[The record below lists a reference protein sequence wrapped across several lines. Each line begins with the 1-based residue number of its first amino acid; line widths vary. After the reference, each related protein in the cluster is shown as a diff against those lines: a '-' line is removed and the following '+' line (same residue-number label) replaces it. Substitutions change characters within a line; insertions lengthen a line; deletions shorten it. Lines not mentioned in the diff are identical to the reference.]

1 MYENTYRENA
11 ANGNIIID
19 ISLDDYL
26 DFFHDW
32 DNCSFKRR
40 DMHRDLAEF
49 IELCSLDIP
58 LSRKL
63 DIQFF
68 VENGQKDRAKEEEIL
83 ASFRNYY
90 QFFSRTVN
98 KKIKRNFL
106 NSVVLVLLAL
116 IFILLH
122 ALLLDTAMSNI
133 LSQVFLE
140 GMLIG
145 GWVFMWEAVHM
156 ASFGSQELYKSRR
169 EIKRLLKAE
178 LSFQYSCK
186 RK

>member
-40 DMHRDLAEF
+40 DMHRDLAEY

-106 NSVVLVLLAL
+106 N
-116 IFILLH
+116 F
-122 ALLLDTAMSNI
+122 
-133 LSQVFLE
+133 
-140 GMLIG
+140 
-145 GWVFMWEAVHM
+145 
-156 ASFGSQELYKSRR
+156 
-169 EIKRLLKAE
+169 
-178 LSFQYSCK
+178 
-186 RK
+186 